1 MSKSHFSLKDVAKE
15 AEVSSTTIS
24 RYLNGTLRL
33 PDSTSDRI
41 NKAVKKLR
49 YHPNPHARRLSLGK
63 SEQIALI
70 LPDLANPFF
79 AKLAASIERA
89 AAEYGAM
96 VSLHATSNKDLRE
109 LAALRCAADDRVESL
124 IFMTNRLPSK
134 EVAEEL
140 SNFKRVVLLDE
151 DVPGVSAPRLL
162 CDNKMGGV
170 LAGMH
175 LKDLGHHHVA
185 YFGGG
190 RDLLSTQTRLE
201 GLRLGLCND
210 KVSVPNIA
218 LFVGEH
224 SISSGQ
230 NLAKEFLDKA
240 DQETAIFSGSD
251 EITVGVLEIFEERG
265 IRIPK
270 DFSLISFDNAHSLHL
285 FSPSITSVSQ
295 PVEALGHRAVQI
307 LSSEAWEQPDHDHIK
322 EIMPVKLIKR
332 NSVVPPANYK
342 KTGKSTNRKTID
354 TT

>member
-89 AAEYGAM
+89 AAEYGSM

-151 DVPGVSAPRLL
+151 DVPGVSAETPGTSSSSSTTRL
-162 CDNKMGGV
+162 K
-170 LAGMH
+170 
-175 LKDLGHHHVA
+175 
-185 YFGGG
+185 
-190 RDLLSTQTRLE
+190 LLSSSATSLLGKRLVMKIK
-201 GLRLGLCND
+201 L
-210 KVSVPNIA
+210 S
-218 LFVGEH
+218 
-224 SISSGQ
+224 
-230 NLAKEFLDKA
+230 
-240 DQETAIFSGSD
+240 T
-251 EITVGVLEIFEERG
+251 
-265 IRIPK
+265 
-270 DFSLISFDNAHSLHL
+270 
-285 FSPSITSVSQ
+285 
-295 PVEALGHRAVQI
+295 
-307 LSSEAWEQPDHDHIK
+307 LSSAAHLRAANSRKSLLDVACNETIEPYSAAALSIEAASFAKKGFAKSGKINAICSDLP
-322 EIMPVKLIKR
+322 KLR
-332 NSVVPPANYK
+332 RLAC
-342 KTGKSTNRKTID
+342 GFG
-354 TT
+354 